1 MNAVLIDD
9 GHDWKPV
16 CWYEDLIPGRGVAV
30 LLPDGTQA
38 AVFRTR
44 DGQVY
49 ALDNRDPF
57 SGAYVMSRGLT
68 GSRGE
73 VPVVASPMLKQ
84 VFDLRTGRCLDEETA
99 PDGSP
104 AHLRVWPVRVAASE
118 PAGAGL
124 AGARR

>member
-1 MNAVLIDD
+1 MTAVEIDD
-9 GHDWKPV
+9 GQGWRPV
-16 CWYEDLIPGRGVAV
+16 CELDDLIVGRGVAV

-44 DGQVY
+44 GDELF

-68 GSRGE
+68 GSRGG
-73 VPVVASPMLKQ
+73 VPVVVSPMLKQ
-84 VFDLRTGRCLDEETA
+84 AFDLRTGQCLDEESA

-104 AHLRVWPVRVAASE
+104 AALRTWPVRAAQDALAVA
-118 PAGAGL
+118 G
-124 AGARR
+124 

>member
-1 MNAVLIDD
+1 MTTVQIDD
-9 GHDWKPV
+9 GQGWSRICELD
-16 CWYEDLIPGRGVAV
+16 DLVPGRGVAV

-44 DGQVY
+44 GGELY

-73 VPVVASPMLKQ
+73 APVVVSPMLKQ
-84 VFDLRTGRCLDEETA
+84 AFDLRTGRCLDEETA

-104 AHLRVWPVRVAASE
+104 AHLRTWPVRVAVAALAV
-118 PAGAGL
+118 AG
-124 AGARR
+124 